1 MRVVF
6 PKFFAM
12 ALVSSA
18 TLTLSACGGN
28 PEQSADKSANKTA
41 DATTNPTGPDV
52 MPAGKYL
59 VTVNVTKMDIPDL
72 TPDEVEG
79 IKAEIAKP
87 SQQETCLTADDLKP
101 EGDLNTMTAVI
112 SAIMGDMQGEGCN
125 FTEFSTAGGRIA
137 GKLSCANSSYG
148 NLTSGIVSGK
158 ITANET
164 SFTVDG
170 SLSVK
175 DVSEKPIA
183 FANTTTMTRKGDC
196 TG

>member
-1 MRVVF
+1 MRSVF
-6 PKFFAM
+6 PRFLALT
-12 ALVSSA
+12 LVSST
-18 TLTLSACGGN
+18 TLALSSCGGN
-28 PEQSADKSANKTA
+28 PQQSADKTAAKTEPA
-41 DATTNPTGPDV
+41 ITSPTGPEIL
-52 MPAGKYL
+52 PAGKYL

-87 SQQETCLTADDLKP
+87 MQQETCLTADDLKP
-101 EGDLNTMTAVI
+101 EGGENTMTAVI

-125 FTEFSTAGGRIA
+125 FTEFSSAGGKIS

-148 NLTSGIVSGK
+148 NLTSGTVSGK

-164 SFTVDG
+164 SFAVDG